1 MQKILKWAKEN
12 LVLIIVV
19 FLYSLLAFF
28 HLGDFEAPQ
37 TFHAMNFS
45 ETFYIKLPEETKVSS
60 MMIYNGISY
69 GDVSMNISY
78 MKPSDGCKSCIEHLM
93 LSDENFSDP
102 RQIKLEG
109 SFKWIKIN
117 VENITSVVRINTDLS
132 AQELSLGEIA
142 FFDSKNNLIENIKIG
157 DSEWDLNNENRYP
170 ELTDEQSIVPKDPSL
185 MNSSIFDEVYFA
197 ETAYEYAHGIRGYET
212 VHPPLGKIIQAI
224 PIFITGK
231 MVPFT
236 WRFMG
241 TLTGIFI
248 VIAMYYLA
256 RESFYDDKNKKKYAN
271 ITVVLAAVS
280 SLAFVQTRLGTVDSY
295 LCLFTILSFLFM
307 IKFTRTKAFIS
318 LLLSGLFFGCAF
330 ATKWSGA
337 FIGIA
342 LAIIYL
348 SKNRFKNIPK
358 WLGLGTLCFI
368 IIPAIIY
375 FGVYLLF
382 PNTTNAYN
390 ITDVVDQGRDLY
402 TYHSNEDTPHP
413 YQSAWYTWPISLRPF
428 LYAYDSDSS
437 TITLTEN
444 YVICYISIIA
454 LLASIYYATRKR
466 DKESIYITL
475 AYCSLFLPYA
485 FISRPMFLYHYLPAS
500 CIAILS
506 ITNLIRIIS
515 PKKKVIPVIIIVAS
529 LISFITLYRGL
540 VGL

>member
-1 MQKILKWAKEN
+1 VQKILKWAKEN
-12 LVLIIVV
+12 LILIIVV

-256 RESFYDDKNKKKYAN
+256 REIFYDDKNKKEYAN

-295 LCLFTILSFLFM
+295 LCFFTILSFLFM
-307 IKFTRTKAFIS
+307 IRFTRTKTFAP

-358 WLGLGTLCFI
+358 WLGLGTLCFVI
-368 IIPAIIY
+368 VPAIIY

-382 PNTTNAYN
+382 PNTTEAYD
-390 ITDVVDQGRDLY
+390 IADVVNQGRDLY

-428 LYAYDSDSS
+428 LYAYDSDGS
-437 TITLTEN
+437 TITLTGN

-454 LLASIYYATRKR
+454 LLVSLYYAIRKR

-506 ITNLIRIIS
+506 ITNLLELFRQ
-515 PKKKVIPVIIIVAS
+515 KRK
-529 LISFITLYRGL
+529 
-540 VGL
+540 